1 MDRVDNS
8 NEKFKQIFGD
18 FKEKLS
24 SFFYGDVFYEVDD
37 QQREKMTFVVAA
49 KLFIK

>member
-8 NEKFKQIFGD
+8 NEKSKQLFGD

-24 SFFYGDVFYEVDD
+24 SFLFGDVFYEVNDK
-37 QQREKMTFVVAA
+37 QREQMTFAVAA
-49 KLFIK
+49 KLFI